1 MIRTLSVF
9 VLTALTFM
17 PARLYSVNSEIDT
30 LKANIFRSQRKS
42 IPIIKTINKD
52 YMIRVKK
59 KTGEIKLDGIIDEDD
74 WRKGEIINLSHMVLP
89 YDTGQAAA
97 KSEVMITYDEK
108 AFYLAFIFHDTVPG
122 KRPVESLRRDFV
134 FTNN

>member
-42 IPIIKTINKD
+42 IPIVKTINKD

-89 YDTGQAAA
+89 YDCLLYTSDDA
-97 KSEVMITYDEK
+97 D
-108 AFYLAFIFHDTVPG
+108 
-122 KRPVESLRRDFV
+122 
-134 FTNN
+134 